1 MRHRRTL
8 YPPVHLLITA
18 PSLFLLLVPL
28 SLCQSTSSPGLLPL
42 SLSLSFGVSIL
53 LSASIPLLCPLPMSL
68 SPPSQCLAS
77 LRSIP
82 LFFSLLVLLSVCL
95 IPVRYLACSV
105 LTKLSSNL
113 LHLFFS
119 LLSSSLALVF
129 LFRLASARLVLGDTY
144 NIPLDPR
151 GKQKMALKQD
161 PLPPP
166 PVLLFLMKLIFS
178 QLYMFIFLL
187 GINL

>member
-1 MRHRRTL
+1 MSASF
-8 YPPVHLLITA
+8 VLL
-18 PSLFLLLVPL
+18 
-28 SLCQSTSSPGLLPL
+28 L
-42 SLSLSFGVSIL
+42 SLSVLQQCGLDLSSHPV
-53 LSASIPLLCPLPMSL
+53 
-68 SPPSQCLAS
+68 
-77 LRSIP
+77 R
-82 LFFSLLVLLSVCL
+82 LSVCL
-95 IPVRYLACSV
+95 IPVRYLACFV

-151 GKQKMALKQD
+151 GKQKMALEQN

-166 PVLLFLMKLIFS
+166 PCFTLFDEVD
-178 QLYMFIFLL
+178 IFLAL
-187 GINL
+187 HVYISPRD